1 MNGKLYVVASP
12 IGNMQDIS
20 ARALQVLQ
28 DVELIAAEDTRE
40 IAKFFKL
47 LGLRYKELISYR
59 DQNHE
64 RALPRLLA
72 ELADG
77 KDLALVSDRGTPAIS
92 DPGYKLVR
100 DVLAA
105 GFEVVAV
112 PGASAVI
119 SALSIAGL
127 PTDRFTFLGFLPRT
141 AGKQK
146 KLLQLYAIPETTLV
160 MYESPFRLLKLLQN
174 ALEALGDK
182 EAAVAFELTKMHERL
197 SKGSLSS
204 LVAELKDSKIK
215 GEIVVLIRI

>member
-20 ARALQVLQ
+20 RRALTVLQ
-28 DVELIAAEDTRE
+28 EVDLIAAEDTRE
-40 IAKFFKL
+40 IAKFFKI
-47 LGLRYKELISYR
+47 LGLRYRELASYR
-59 DQNHE
+59 DQTHE

-72 ELADG
+72 TLAEG
-77 KDLALVSDRGTPAIS
+77 RNIALVSDRGTPAIS

-100 DVLAA
+100 DVAAA

-112 PGASAVI
+112 PGVSAVI

-146 KLLQLYAIPETTLV
+146 KLLQQYAIPETTLV
-160 MYESPFRLLKLLQN
+160 VYESPFRLLKLLNN

-182 EAAVAFELTKMHERL
+182 EAAVAFELTKLHERVL
-197 SKGSLSS
+197 RGSLSS
-204 LVAELKDSKIK
+204 LGNQLKDSQIK